1 MALAADGFP
10 GMPAIQPLPAEV
22 SPRPRRE
29 LIETLAKID
38 GWGPRAWREIMG
50 AWQLRHC
57 RMALAALESGID
69 GDQDENQV
77 TLILILQDTTL
88 GGRAEESVATCDWLL
103 REAWRTLLV
112 APAVRLQTYRPR
124 AEVRASNACWQEQGT
139 YHLRLFATLPF
150 AGMCCDGKRF
160 ARLVR
165 AVERFA
171 AVLARR
177 RSHPGLTALRR
188 CVRIQRLLRARLP
201 ELGLVGFLG
210 DGAAIART
218 ADDQPSPHCRALR
231 APRGL
236 RTTIDLGGDG
246 RFHGLGIRQ
255 GVTAIVGA
263 PYHGKSTMLAA
274 LASGRFDHV
283 PGDGRELVVAL
294 ADAVVVQSEEGRRI
308 KAQDVARFFTR
319 LPGADS
325 TAFSTERASG
335 ATSMAASVQQA
346 CAAGSR
352 LLLIDEDSAAA
363 NFLAIDPT
371 MARLLGPALHGTTG
385 LLESLPAFS
394 RAGISTVLVAGSSAA
409 ALQAAERVILLSHY
423 RASDA
428 SARVRRLLRSARRPG
443 RAPTPAAAQPPAN
456 AVRRFADQPDCL
468 LGPRHFLLVDASEAE
483 RPVIPS
489 LGEARR
495 LDLRRCGWPMDAELA
510 RGACAAAAWCCRLAE
525 PGMGLRELEERYRRF
540 LAVRGVCGLD
550 PFHTQL
556 VVAPPWQLVVAILER
571 LPRPA
576 LISADRAAAP
586 SGLAR
591 H

>member
-1 MALAADGFP
+1 MALAADAFP
-10 GMPAIQPLPAEV
+10 GMPAIQVLPPETA
-22 SPRPRRE
+22 PRPRRE

-50 AWQLRHC
+50 AWRLRHC
-57 RMALAALESGID
+57 SMALAALESGID

-77 TLILILQDTTL
+77 TLILILRDTTL
-88 GGRAEESVATCDWLL
+88 GGRVEESDATCDWLL

-124 AEVRASNACWQEQGT
+124 AEVRASNACWQEQGA

-165 AVERFA
+165 ALERFA
-171 AVLARR
+171 RVLTSR
-177 RSHPGLTALRR
+177 RSHPGLAALRR
-188 CVRIQRLLRARLP
+188 CVRIQRRLRARLP

-218 ADDQPSPHCRALR
+218 AEDLPSPHCRVLR
-231 APRGL
+231 APPGL
-236 RTTIDLGGDG
+236 RTTIDLGPDG

-255 GVTAIVGA
+255 GVTTIVGA

-325 TAFSTERASG
+325 RAFTTERASG

-371 MARLLGPALHGTTG
+371 MARLLGTALHGTTG

-423 RASDA
+423 QASDA
-428 SARVRRLLRSARRPG
+428 SARVRRLLRRAG
-443 RAPTPAAAQPPAN
+443 RTPAPATTQPPVN

-510 RGACAAAAWCCRLAE
+510 RGACTAAAWCCRLAE
-525 PGMGLRELEERYRRF
+525 AGMDLRALEERYLRF

-556 VVAPPWQLVVAILER
+556 LVAPPWQLVAAILER

-576 LISADRAAAP
+576 LSSVATRVPRGGAP
-586 SGLAR
+586 R